1 MKFRLYCTNNIRYI
15 DSITV
20 QQERYTPEEVSRM
33 VCESILE
40 VVEDLAHERG
50 QGIFDLEEAL
60 TNMFSDVIEVVRD
73 DDTVKVG
80 RKND

>member
-1 MKFRLYCTNNIRYI
+1 MKFRSYCTNNIRYI

-20 QQERYTPEEVSRM
+20 QPECHTPEEVSRM

-50 QGIFDLEEAL
+50 QGVVDLEEAL
-60 TNMFSDVIEVVRD
+60 TNMFSDVIEVVRE
-73 DDTVKVG
+73 DDTVQVR
-80 RKND
+80 RKHD